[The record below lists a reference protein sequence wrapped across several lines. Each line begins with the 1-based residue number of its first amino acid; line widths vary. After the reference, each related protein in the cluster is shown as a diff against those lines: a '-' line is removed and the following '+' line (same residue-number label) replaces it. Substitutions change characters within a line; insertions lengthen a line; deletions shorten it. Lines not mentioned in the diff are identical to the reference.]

1 MRKSDIIIENER
13 LKSELEKVC
22 EYHKRALDI
31 IDEKTDKISELEARL
46 KSAEKEKIK
55 ST

>member
-13 LKSELEKVC
+13 LKLEIKEIC
-22 EYHKRALDI
+22 NHHKRALDI
-31 IDEKTDKISELEARL
+31 IDKKNDKIRELEERL